1 MIALHAVALAASL
14 TSAQCPAEGDCR
26 KPHPT
31 PGCVMPECCAIVCE
45 ANPLC
50 CEVGWDQSCADAAI
64 DSCDGISCPSAGD
77 CFAAHT
83 TPGCADYTC
92 CELVTSI
99 DGWCTWA
106 AWDSA
111 CATLADELCGLTP
124 CTIDPGTAIDEN
136 EPCYERLNDG
146 CGIGLPSD
154 RIPVSCGVA
163 HKGRI
168 VSGGPRDADWFA
180 LDGSARRR
188 FRVVVEAEFPLELQ
202 YFLGD
207 CEGPNEVRWLIAHP
221 LCAGP
226 VEINFIA
233 HAGSSSLIIGAGNLD
248 APMRNGLDC
257 DEIDPDNP
265 PPPDAPPPE
274 QLYGVRWRA
283 RLDCLALGDLN
294 GDGSVGPQDI
304 AALLNAWGP
313 IPSDRA
319 FDPRAVDADL
329 DGNGEVGAPD
339 IAILLS
345 SW

>member
-1 MIALHAVALAASL
+1 MIGALLVSVAL
-14 TSAQCPAEGDCR
+14 AQCPAEGDCR

-45 ANPLC
+45 LNPLC

-64 DSCDGISCPSAGD
+64 ESCDGISCPSAGD
-77 CFAAHT
+77 CLVAHAT
-83 TPGCADYTC
+83 AGCADYTC

-99 DGWCTWA
+99 DDWCTWA
-106 AWDSA
+106 AWDSM
-111 CATLADELCGLTP
+111 CATLADELCGRAP
-124 CTIDPGTAIDEN
+124 CTIDPGVAIDEN
-136 EPCYERLNDG
+136 EKCYERLNDG
-146 CGIGLPSD
+146 CGIGLASD
-154 RIPVSCGVA
+154 RIAVGCGVS

-180 LDGSARRR
+180 LDGASRRR
-188 FRVVVEAEFPLELQ
+188 YRVVVEAEFPLELQ

-207 CEGPNEVRWLIAHP
+207 CEGPNEVKWLAAHP
-221 LCAGP
+221 LCTDAVRLNFVANAG
-226 VEINFIA
+226 V
-233 HAGSSSLIIGAGNLD
+233 SSFIIGAGNLD
-248 APMRNGLDC
+248 APMRDGLDC
-257 DEIDPDNP
+257 DEINPENP
-265 PPPDAPPPE
+265 PPPDAPPPV

-283 RLDCLALGDLN
+283 RFDCLALGDLD
-294 GDGSVGPQDI
+294 GDGVVGPQDI
-304 AALLNAWGP
+304 AALLNDWGP
-313 IPSDRA
+313 VPIDQS